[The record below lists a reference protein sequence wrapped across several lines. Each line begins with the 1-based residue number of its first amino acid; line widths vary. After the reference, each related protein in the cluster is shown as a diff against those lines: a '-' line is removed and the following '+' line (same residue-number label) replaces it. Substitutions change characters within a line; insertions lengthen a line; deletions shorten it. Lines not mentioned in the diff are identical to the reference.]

1 MIQQYEL
8 SLPPF
13 PRGYHLITS
22 HLLAKLKNLPMTG
35 IMNVFIMHTS
45 AGLSLNENADPS
57 VRDDFESF
65 MNKLVPEDDPVY
77 SHIFEGSDDMPAH
90 LKSSLIGSSVSIPIH
105 EGRLRLGTWQ
115 GLYLCEFRD
124 HGGSRRL
131 VVTVIGDDL
140 DPELSAA
147 IS

>member
-1 MIQQYEL
+1 MMIQQYEL
-8 SLPPF
+8 SLPSF
-13 PRGYHLITS
+13 PRGYHIITN
-22 HLLAKLKNLPMTG
+22 HLLNKIKDLPMTG
-35 IMNVFIMHTS
+35 IMHVFIKHTS

-65 MNKLVPEDDPVY
+65 MNKLVPADDPDY

-105 EGRLRLGTWQ
+105 KGRLNLGTWQ

-124 HGGSRRL
+124 HGGSRKL
-131 VVTVIGDDL
+131 VLTVIGDDKG
-140 DPELSAA
+140 
-147 IS
+147 